1 MVNYRA
7 CRVLLLVQAAA
18 FAAGAVIQV
27 TAGGSISEPT
37 YMFSDASGNPVATLV
52 ANVTDGKITASGVL
66 RAPDLQTSS
75 GASLNSKM
83 DAVISGG
90 PADSPLSIS
99 SCTDT
104 NPFIACNNAYDGDVT
119 TKWQTSRIGY
129 PSTHD
134 ESQNRSITVTLANGP
149 WTITRF
155 EILQDGH
162 ITYIASRVII
172 EYWDGSG
179 TRLWRG
185 YHDFLLFSLAQA
197 PYVEN
202 EEFWIFPRVQGVQS
216 ITLTLQG
223 NHPSCTSAHLTS
235 ASERIWYRGIVEMK
249 VYGY

>member
-1 MVNYRA
+1 MVYYRA
-7 CRVLLLVQAAA
+7 CRIVLLVQAAA
-18 FAAGAVIQV
+18 FAAGAVIEV

-52 ANVTDGKITASGVL
+52 ANVTDGKITASAVL
-66 RAPDLQTSS
+66 RAPDVQTSS

-90 PADSPLSIS
+90 PADSPLNIA

-104 NPFIACNNAYDGDVT
+104 NPFIACNQAYDGDVT

-155 EILQDGH
+155 EILQDGFNTH
-162 ITYIASRVII
+162 IASRVII
-172 EYWDGSG
+172 EYWDGSNGSG

-185 YHDFLLFSLAQA
+185 HHDFLLFSLAQP

-223 NHPSCTSAHLTS
+223 NHPTLEVSSAD
-235 ASERIWYRGIVEMK
+235 ARIWYRGIHEMK